1 MSDETPK
8 KMYKLLGADGEFYWS
23 EEKGTLGGNFIKKN
37 DKIYGR
43 LDCPAALR
51 SLKNPNST
59 YPKYRV
65 FFKDEATANAA
76 GYRPCGTCMPEQ
88 YKEWKRQKEQQQRGE
103 FNGDSSG
110 KN

>member
-1 MSDETPK
+1 MSDDKISETSTK
-8 KMYKLLGADGEFYWS
+8 KYKLLGADGQFYLS

-51 SLKNPNST
+51 ALKKPNST

-65 FFKDEATANAA
+65 FFKDEETAIAA
-76 GYRPCGTCMPEQ
+76 GYRPCGTCMREK
-88 YKEWKRQKEQQQRGE
+88 YLEWKKNNQK
-103 FNGDSSG
+103 
-110 KN
+110 